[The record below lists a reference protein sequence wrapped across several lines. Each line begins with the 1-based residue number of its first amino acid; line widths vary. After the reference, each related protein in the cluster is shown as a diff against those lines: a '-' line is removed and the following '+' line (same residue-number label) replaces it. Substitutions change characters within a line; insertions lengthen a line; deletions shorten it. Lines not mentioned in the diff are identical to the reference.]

1 MYKVSWSKRAKE
13 NLKKID
19 AVIAQKIVD
28 KVENYLAKDP
38 VNLGEPLLY
47 AYKGLYRYRF
57 SSYRVIYQVKQTELL
72 IVILEAGH
80 RRKIYK

>member
-1 MYKVSWSKRAKE
+1 MYKVSWSKRARE
-13 NLKKID
+13 SLKKLD

-28 KVENYLAKDP
+28 KVENYLVKDP

-57 SSYRVIYQVKQTELL
+57 SDYRVIYQVKQTELL
-72 IVILEAGH
+72 IIVLEAGH
-80 RRKIYK
+80 RKEIYK